1 MNQPNNQE
9 LLRQI
14 AILNNEIKHFDFTK
28 PIDEQNK
35 EVAQIAK
42 SVNNIAKQLPLTET
56 VEVGGDLVTVGECA
70 VNPVNIITCLRAI
83 LAIIDLVR
91 VLANQKNG

>member
-1 MNQPNNQE
+1 MKQPNKQE

-14 AILNNEIKHFDFTK
+14 AVLNNEIKHFDFTK

-35 EVAQIAK
+35 EVMDIA
-42 SVNNIAKQLPLTET
+42 NQLPLSET
-56 VEVGGDLVTVGECA
+56 VEVGGDLVTAGECA

-83 LAIIDLVR
+83 LAIVDLVR
-91 VLANQKNG
+91 VVASKKNS